1 LGRRARLARP
11 RARRR
16 AGVREGERR
25 GARGAARRALRGGRL
40 WVHLG
45 RAAHLRRVDR
55 AGPRTR
61 TRGPGGFEA
70 EARPRGPTSMIQAL
84 AIGVPPSSHFIY
96 IPGIVIGFVLGA
108 KATRDA
114 IALEARKAAEREER
128 KARRQ
133 AGAAA
138 GANAAASTSAETPK

>member
-1 LGRRARLARP
+1 RRAPSWRSCSSRPKISWRPPHENEDPRAVPLLGRLLGRRARLARP

-96 IPGIVIGFVLGA
+96 IPVIFTLGIVIGFVLGA
-108 KATRDA
+108 KATR
-114 IALEARKAAEREER
+114 
-128 KARRQ
+128 
-133 AGAAA
+133 
-138 GANAAASTSAETPK
+138 